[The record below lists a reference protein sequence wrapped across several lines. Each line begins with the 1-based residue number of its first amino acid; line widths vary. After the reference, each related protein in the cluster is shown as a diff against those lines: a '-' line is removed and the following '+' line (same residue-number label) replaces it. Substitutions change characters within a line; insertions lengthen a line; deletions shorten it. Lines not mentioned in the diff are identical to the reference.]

1 MLCCRCL
8 LDGKESC
15 GDTRPMRS
23 LIGCNNARV
32 ASSILFLFLTRYL
45 QRNPNCHVLLLKP
58 KYCEESYSLLFCDK
72 QSRRDPCLSRIH
84 IKYVRSFRECS
95 RFLLV
100 APLGYDVSMIAIDNW
115 NVLMEEDG
123 VVGRS
128 QMVALLKQAG
138 LPFVLVD
145 NAATSSLIHQYS
157 ESYRSWFSDIF
168 LIRNTSSTE
177 YAFCRL
183 FSSEGGVCDGL
194 DGAVVS
200 TDTTK
205 PVDIRVAIT
214 TTATT
219 PAASTPATIPAP
231 SPSTPNLHPT
241 QCSFS
246 TTQTL

>member
-1 MLCCRCL
+1 M
-8 LDGKESC
+8 
-15 GDTRPMRS
+15 
-23 LIGCNNARV
+23 
-32 ASSILFLFLTRYL
+32 
-45 QRNPNCHVLLLKP
+45 
-58 KYCEESYSLLFCDK
+58 
-72 QSRRDPCLSRIH
+72 
-84 IKYVRSFRECS
+84 
-95 RFLLV
+95 
-100 APLGYDVSMIAIDNW
+100 
-115 NVLMEEDG
+115 
-123 VVGRS
+123 VGRS

-168 LIRNTSSTE
+168 LIRSGRVWDGLVVDTSSME

-231 SPSTPNLHPT
+231 SPSTPNPHPT
-241 QCSFS
+241 QCAFS
-246 TTQTL
+246 TTQTLHFFSPVC

>member
-1 MLCCRCL
+1 
-8 LDGKESC
+8 
-15 GDTRPMRS
+15 
-23 LIGCNNARV
+23 
-32 ASSILFLFLTRYL
+32 
-45 QRNPNCHVLLLKP
+45 
-58 KYCEESYSLLFCDK
+58 
-72 QSRRDPCLSRIH
+72 
-84 IKYVRSFRECS
+84 
-95 RFLLV
+95 
-100 APLGYDVSMIAIDNW
+100 
-115 NVLMEEDG
+115 
-123 VVGRS
+123 
-128 QMVALLKQAG
+128 MVALLKQAG

-168 LIRNTSSTE
+168 LIRSGRVWDGLVLDTSSTE

-231 SPSTPNLHPT
+231 SPIHSQPPT
-241 QCSFS
+241 QPNVPSPQHKPYTFS
-246 TTQTL
+246 RLFVEHKPIFHSSMSLNFEAGSDVLHAHFSRDRSRCVFALPL

>member
-1 MLCCRCL
+1 M
-8 LDGKESC
+8 
-15 GDTRPMRS
+15 
-23 LIGCNNARV
+23 
-32 ASSILFLFLTRYL
+32 
-45 QRNPNCHVLLLKP
+45 
-58 KYCEESYSLLFCDK
+58 
-72 QSRRDPCLSRIH
+72 
-84 IKYVRSFRECS
+84 
-95 RFLLV
+95 
-100 APLGYDVSMIAIDNW
+100 
-115 NVLMEEDG
+115 
-123 VVGRS
+123 VGRS

-168 LIRNTSSTE
+168 LIRSGRVWDGLVVDTSSTE

-200 TDTTK
+200 TDATK

-214 TTATT
+214 TTTTT

-246 TTQTL
+246 TTQTRHYFSPDC

>member
-1 MLCCRCL
+1 M
-8 LDGKESC
+8 
-15 GDTRPMRS
+15 
-23 LIGCNNARV
+23 
-32 ASSILFLFLTRYL
+32 
-45 QRNPNCHVLLLKP
+45 
-58 KYCEESYSLLFCDK
+58 
-72 QSRRDPCLSRIH
+72 
-84 IKYVRSFRECS
+84 
-95 RFLLV
+95 
-100 APLGYDVSMIAIDNW
+100 
-115 NVLMEEDG
+115 
-123 VVGRS
+123 VGRS
-128 QMVALLKQAG
+128 QMVALLKQVC

-168 LIRNTSSTE
+168 LIRSGRVWDGLVVDTSSTE

-194 DGAVVS
+194 DGVVVS

-219 PAASTPATIPAP
+219 PAASTPATIPAASTSATTPAASTSATIPVASTPATIPAASTPATIPAASTHATIPAASTPAP

-246 TTQTL
+246 TTQTLHFFSPVC